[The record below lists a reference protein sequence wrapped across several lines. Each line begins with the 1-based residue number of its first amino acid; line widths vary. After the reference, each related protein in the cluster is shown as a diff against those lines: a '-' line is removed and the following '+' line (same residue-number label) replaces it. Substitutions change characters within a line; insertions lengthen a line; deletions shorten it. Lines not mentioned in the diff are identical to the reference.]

1 MLESSVSHFFDC
13 SCKFGGGCNG
23 FEQWRELRSSWLPA
37 LLHPPSRPP
46 HSNDQHLSCRH
57 LSRLD
62 LRLAKGEIQSPRG
75 RTRIS
80 AYSNNEDWN
89 TKKLTSKA
97 SAPNPKDSLSLI
109 ICQVGSG

>member
-62 LRLAKGEIQSPRG
+62 LRLAKGEIAEPSWENPHLRVLQQRG
-75 RTRIS
+75 LEHEK
-80 AYSNNEDWN
+80 AYIES
-89 TKKLTSKA
+89 LRSKSKGLA
-97 SAPNPKDSLSLI
+97 IVDHLPSR
-109 ICQVGSG
+109 